1 MPSTINKY
9 EQDDYMHLDKKSFR
23 ILRSRLGSLSIP
35 VDPFKSDVKFL
46 SDTNMEGNSREVSGS
61 PLSTLA
67 SRGERH
73 IRPQKAS
80 GYSSHF

>member
-35 VDPFKSDVKFL
+35 VDPFKSDVKVSLLLL
-46 SDTNMEGNSREVSGS
+46 SLRLI
-61 PLSTLA
+61 P
-67 SRGERH
+67 
-73 IRPQKAS
+73 
-80 GYSSHF
+80 F